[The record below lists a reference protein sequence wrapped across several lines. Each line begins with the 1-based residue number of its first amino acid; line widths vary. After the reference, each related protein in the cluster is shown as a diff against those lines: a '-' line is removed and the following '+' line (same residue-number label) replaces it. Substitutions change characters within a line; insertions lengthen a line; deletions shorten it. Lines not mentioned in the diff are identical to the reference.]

1 MISIQRSDVASA
13 NAAATADD
21 WSVQLL
27 RTRTTRRG
35 RRAIAIQLCFA
46 KAFNKVGKR
55 SASLRTGTAI
65 TGFRWALLRN
75 ILCKLPEKPLDHYD
89 STTDSF
95 VGSSSRSGRAVRATA
110 MTGAAND
117 LPARMA
123 RRLIAAQALQVR
135 LQILGI
141 VDVDAP
147 GMTSGRRSD
156 RD

>member
-1 MISIQRSDVASA
+1 
-13 NAAATADD
+13 
-21 WSVQLL
+21 
-27 RTRTTRRG
+27 
-35 RRAIAIQLCFA
+35 
-46 KAFNKVGKR
+46 
-55 SASLRTGTAI
+55 
-65 TGFRWALLRN
+65 
-75 ILCKLPEKPLDHYD
+75 
-89 STTDSF
+89 
-95 VGSSSRSGRAVRATA
+95 